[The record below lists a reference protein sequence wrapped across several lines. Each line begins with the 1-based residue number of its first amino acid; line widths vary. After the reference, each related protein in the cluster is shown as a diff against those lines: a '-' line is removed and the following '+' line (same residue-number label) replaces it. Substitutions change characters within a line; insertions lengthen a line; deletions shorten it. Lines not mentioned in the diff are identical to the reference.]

1 MNQPHILSLAW
12 KYHPAIT
19 SGVGVAC
26 EGLNNALST
35 LTHLTV
41 IYPNVSKIQHKRE
54 VLLSRDNLTEDQ
66 RQSIFDEYKN
76 LKPISS
82 FELPVLLDPYFVS
95 ITSGVGQKEVSIE
108 KATEAVALENDQG
121 LVKIDEV
128 YDELLFD
135 DVDVFGENVRD
146 KIFVYN
152 RLVEELADGISFDL
166 IHAHDWMTFLA
177 GIKLKERFHKPLILH
192 VHSLEY
198 DRVGH
203 KDVSWVYGV
212 ERFAMSK
219 ADLVITTSEY
229 TKGIIEDSYGLSGH
243 KIHVVHNAVTPPVK
257 IQTAELPKNHKFR
270 VLFAGRIDGA
280 KGIEY
285 FLQIA
290 GQAIRRSKEFE
301 FLIAGKGIHDLE
313 FEDIDGYKE
322 LKQYVKFLGFVER
335 EQLFGIYNSC
345 DALCMPAISEP
356 FGLTAIE
363 AASVGLPVILSNQ
376 GWRHRSF
383 SVKHQKPDFWD
394 ISKYVDFLV
403 SLKDDP
409 RYKAKVINNNKA
421 AVEQLSW
428 DKSAARVTE
437 LYKMFF

>member
-26 EGLNNALST
+26 EGLNNALSSH
-35 LTHLTV
+35 THLTV
-41 IYPNVSKIQHKRE
+41 IYPNISKIQHKKE
-54 VLLSRDNLTEDQ
+54 VILSKENLTDAQ
-66 RQSIFDEYKN
+66 RQLIYDEYKS
-76 LKPISS
+76 LAQFSA
-82 FELPVLLDPYFVS
+82 FELPVLLDPYFVPVTSDTGKKDIS
-95 ITSGVGQKEVSIE
+95 IQ
-108 KATEAVALENDQG
+108 KATEAAAAKNEKG
-121 LVKIDEV
+121 LIKIDEV
-128 YDELLFD
+128 YDELLYD
-135 DVDVFGENVRD
+135 DVDIFGENVRD
-146 KIFVYN
+146 KIFAYN
-152 RLVEELADGISFDL
+152 RLVEELAGGIKFDL

-212 ERFAMSK
+212 ERYAMSR
-219 ADLVITTSEY
+219 ADLVITASEY
-229 TKGIIEDSYGLSGH
+229 TKGIIEESYGLSGH
-243 KIHVVHNAVTPPVK
+243 KIHVVHNAVTPPDLTHV
-257 IQTAELPKNHKFR
+257 TSLPKNHKFR

-290 GQAIRRSKEFE
+290 GHAIRRSKEFE
-301 FLIAGKGIHDLE
+301 FIIAGKGLQGLKLE
-313 FEDIDGYKE
+313 NIEGYKE
-322 LKQYVKFLGFVER
+322 LKPYLKFLGFVER
-335 EQLFGIYNSC
+335 EELFGIYQSC

-363 AASVGLPVILSNQ
+363 AASVGLPVILSSKT
-376 GWRHRSF
+376 GAAEILF
-383 SVKHQKPDFWD
+383 ETPKADFWD
-394 ISKYVDFLV
+394 IAKYADFLI

-409 RYKAKVINNNKA
+409 KYREKVIRNNKA
-421 AVEQLSW
+421 ALSNLSW
-428 DKSAARVTE
+428 DKAADKVLE
-437 LYKMFF
+437 LYKMFL

>member
-1 MNQPHILSLAW
+1 MDQPHILSLAW

-26 EGLNNALST
+26 EGLNNALSSR
-35 LTHLTV
+35 THLTV

-54 VLLSRDNLTEDQ
+54 VLLSKDDLTEAQ
-66 RQSIFDEYKN
+66 RKLIFNEYKKMALMN
-76 LKPISS
+76 T
-82 FELPVLLDPYFVS
+82 FELPVLLDPYFISTTHYTEQIETEIQRAVEAS
-95 ITSGVGQKEVSIE
+95 ATKDEQKLI
-108 KATEAVALENDQG
+108 
-121 LVKIDEV
+121 KIDEI
-128 YDELLFD
+128 YDELLFE

-152 RLVEELADGISFDL
+152 RLVEELAVGIQFDL

-177 GIKLKERFHKPLILH
+177 GIKLKEQYHKPLILH

-203 KDVSWVYGV
+203 KDVSWVYGA
-212 ERFAMSK
+212 ERYAMSK
-219 ADLVITTSEY
+219 ADLVITASEY

-243 KIHVVHNAVTPPVK
+243 KIHVVYNAVTPPEL
-257 IQTAELPKNHKFR
+257 IRESSLPKNHKFR

-290 GQAIRRSKEFE
+290 RQAILRSKEFE
-301 FLIAGKGIHDLE
+301 FFIAGKGIQGLK
-313 FEDIDGYKE
+313 FENIAGYSE
-322 LKQYVKFLGFVER
+322 LKPYINFLGFVER
-335 EQLFGIYNSC
+335 EELFGIYNTC

-363 AASVGLPVILSNQ
+363 AASVGLPVILSSKT
-376 GWRHRSF
+376 GAAEILHET
-383 SVKHQKPDFWD
+383 PIADFWD
-394 ISKYVDFLV
+394 IAKYADFLV
-403 SLKDDP
+403 SLKNDP
-409 RYKAKVINNNKA
+409 RFREKVIRNNKA
-421 AVEQLSW
+421 ALANLTW
-428 DKSAARVTE
+428 DTAAAKVLE
-437 LYKMFF
+437 LYRTFL

>member
-1 MNQPHILSLAW
+1 MDQPHILSLAW

-26 EGLNNALST
+26 EGLNNALSS

-54 VLLSRDNLTEDQ
+54 VLLGKDNLTEVQ
-66 RQSIFDEYKN
+66 RRYIFDEYKN
-76 LKPISS
+76 LTTFSS
-82 FELPVLLDPYFVS
+82 FELPVQFDPYFVS
-95 ITSGVGQKEVSIE
+95 ITSEVRQKEVSMQ
-108 KATEAVALENDQG
+108 KATEAASLKNDQG
-121 LVKIDEV
+121 LIKIDEI
-128 YDELLFD
+128 YDELLYD

-152 RLVEELADGISFDL
+152 RLVEELAEGISFDL

-177 GIKLKERFHKPLILH
+177 GIKLKERYHRPLILH

-212 ERFAMSK
+212 ERYAMSK
-219 ADLVITTSEY
+219 ADLVITSSEY

-243 KIHVVHNAVTPPVK
+243 KIHVVHNAVTLPEIVQK
-257 IQTAELPKNHKFR
+257 AELPKNRKFR

-301 FLIAGKGIHDLE
+301 FLIAGKGIQDLK

-322 LKQYVKFLGFVER
+322 LKPYVKFLGFVER
-335 EQLFGIYNSC
+335 EQLFGVYTSC
-345 DALCMPAISEP
+345 DTLCMPAISEP

-363 AASVGLPVILSNQ
+363 AASVGLPVILSTRA
-376 GWRHRSF
+376 GATEILSETP
-383 SVKHQKPDFWD
+383 KADFWD
-394 ISKYVDFLV
+394 IPKYVDFLV

-409 RYKAKVINNNKA
+409 RYKAKVISNNKA
-421 AVEQLSW
+421 AVENLSW
-428 DKSAARVTE
+428 DRSAASISE
-437 LYKMFF
+437 LYKMVL

>member
-1 MNQPHILSLAW
+1 MDQPHILSLAW

-26 EGLNNALST
+26 EGLNNALSS

-54 VLLSRDNLTEDQ
+54 VLLSKDDLTDVQ
-66 RQSIFDEYKN
+66 RQYIFDEYKN
-76 LKPISS
+76 LTTFSS
-82 FELPVLLDPYFVS
+82 FELPVLFDPYFVS
-95 ITSGVGQKEVSIE
+95 ITSEVGQKEVSIQ
-108 KATEAVALENDQG
+108 KATETAIQRNDQG
-121 LVKIDEV
+121 LIKIDEI
-128 YDELLFD
+128 YDELLYD

-177 GIKLKERFHKPLILH
+177 GIKLKERFHRPLILH

-212 ERFAMSK
+212 ERYAMSR
-219 ADLVITTSEY
+219 ADLVITSSEY

-243 KIHVVHNAVTPPVK
+243 KIHVVHNAVTPPIN
-257 IQTAELPKNHKFR
+257 IQQAELPKNHKFR

-290 GQAIRRSKEFE
+290 RQAIRRSKEFE
-301 FLIAGKGIHDLE
+301 FFIAGKGIQDLK

-322 LKQYVKFLGFVER
+322 LKPYLNFLGFMER
-335 EQLFGIYNSC
+335 EQLFGLYSSC

-363 AASVGLPVILSNQ
+363 AASVGLPVILSTRA
-376 GWRHRSF
+376 GATEILSETP
-383 SVKHQKPDFWD
+383 KADFWD
-394 ISKYVDFLV
+394 IPKYVDFLV

-409 RYKAKVINNNKA
+409 RYRAKVISNNKT
-421 AVEQLSW
+421 AVENLSW
-428 DKSAARVTE
+428 DRSAARVAE
-437 LYKMFF
+437 LYKMFL